1 MDNNTND
8 NKDRAELF
16 VAQVREKV
24 EASFDRLCIGS
35 LRELLVAMSAH
46 VALRDI
52 KVDEGQEVE
61 PELAQL
67 ADAAVYFLKEAG
79 FDLEVSIGH
88 EE

>member
-1 MDNNTND
+1 MDNNTD
-8 NKDRAELF
+8 NNQDRAELF
-16 VAQVREKV
+16 LAHVREKV
-24 EASFDRLCIGS
+24 KASFDRICIGS
-35 LRELLVAMSAH
+35 LRELLVAMAAH

-67 ADAAVYFLKEAG
+67 ADAAVYFLKDAG
-79 FDLEVSIGH
+79 FDIEVSIGH

>member
-1 MDNNTND
+1 MD
-8 NKDRAELF
+8 NKDNNYKNAELF
-16 VAQVREKV
+16 VAHVREKV
-24 EASFDRLCIGS
+24 EASFDRLSIGS
-35 LRELLVAMSAH
+35 LRELLVSMAAH

-52 KVDEGQEVE
+52 KVDEGQEPE

-67 ADAAVYFLKEAG
+67 AAAAVYFLKEAG